1 LSDPWF
7 HRVEAEHH
15 AGNLTHAAFLVLR
28 KLAGYFGS
36 RAEAWPSHATLAQ
49 AAGVSV
55 RSVQRALQAARDLG
69 LLTWAARRIRA
80 GWRSLSSS
88 NIYRKLMP
96 AGRMQTCPR
105 TAGQAGRGTMKKENK
120 GSERS
125 VDALAR
131 ALRAMQQA
139 LMGRRGD
146 CDSVAQQ
153 DERARRNAQ
162 RQLIELGLSMPR
174 R

>member
-1 LSDPWF
+1 MPATSRTPPFSCCASLPAISAAAPRRGRHTPPWP
-7 HRVEAEHH
+7 R
-15 AGNLTHAAFLVLR
+15 
-28 KLAGYFGS
+28 
-36 RAEAWPSHATLAQ
+36 P
-49 AAGVSV
+49 AGVSV